1 MVRSK
6 LLDDGWRVATVWECA
21 LRKPDQVELAG
32 DRLARWLVSHSILL
46 ELGSAEL
53 IMDQKDK

>member
-32 DRLARWLVSHSILL
+32 DRLARWLVGNAMQL

-53 IMDQKDK
+53 LVDRKDK